1 MSAAATTTK
10 LDVYRCSQCGRI
22 IAKCDL
28 KPGSTVEI
36 KCKCNAVN
44 TVRVR

>member
-1 MSAAATTTK
+1 MMSAATEVK

-28 KPGSTVEI
+28 KAGSTVEI
-36 KCKCNAVN
+36 KCKCGAMN
-44 TVRVR
+44 TVQVR

>member
-1 MSAAATTTK
+1 MSAGTETK

-28 KPGSTVEI
+28 KAGSTVEI
-36 KCKCNAVN
+36 KCKCGAMN
-44 TVRVR
+44 TVIVR